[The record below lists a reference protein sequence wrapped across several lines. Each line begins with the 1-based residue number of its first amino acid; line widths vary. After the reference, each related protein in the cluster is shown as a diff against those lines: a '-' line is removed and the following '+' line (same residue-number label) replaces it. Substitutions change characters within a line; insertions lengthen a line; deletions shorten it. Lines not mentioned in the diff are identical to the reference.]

1 MQLNKIK
8 IENVEQWDVA
18 KGKNFIAKPVT
29 ERNLHRSTLKM
40 KTISSHHSVIN
51 EDVCISDY
59 AFSKFRELRELDQIT
74 HQQIKESLSTTVNK
88 EKVFKAGESE
98 GKSGSFFFFSHDD
111 KFIIKTMFQEELDIM
126 IESLRQYHDYI
137 EQNPS
142 SLIARIYG
150 VFQVEMEG
158 IVPVNLLLMANTI
171 QSLSPLNKI
180 IKVFDLKGSWNNR
193 IVHQGEKQTKKDRN
207 LLSCKKQR
215 QIKGQRGL
223 LQFD

>member
-98 GKSGSFFFFSHDD
+98 GKSGSFFFFSHDR

-150 VFQVEMEG
+150 VYQVEMEG
-158 IVPVNLLLMANTI
+158 IVPVNLLVMRNTMQKLRRRNDI
-171 QSLSPLNKI
+171 TKI
-180 IKVFDLKGSWNNR
+180 YDLKGSFKNR
-193 IVHQGEKQTKKDRN
+193 IVLPSQKLQTQKDRN
-207 LLSCKKQR
+207 LLICKKRR
-215 QIKGQRGL
+215 Q
-223 LQFD
+223 

>member
-158 IVPVNLLLMANTI
+158 IVPVNLLVMRNTMQKLRRRNDI
-171 QSLSPLNKI
+171 TKI
-180 IKVFDLKGSWNNR
+180 YDLKGSFKNR
-193 IVHQGEKQTKKDRN
+193 IVLPSQKLQTQKDRN
-207 LLSCKKQR
+207 LLICKKRR
-215 QIKGQRGL
+215 Q
-223 LQFD
+223 